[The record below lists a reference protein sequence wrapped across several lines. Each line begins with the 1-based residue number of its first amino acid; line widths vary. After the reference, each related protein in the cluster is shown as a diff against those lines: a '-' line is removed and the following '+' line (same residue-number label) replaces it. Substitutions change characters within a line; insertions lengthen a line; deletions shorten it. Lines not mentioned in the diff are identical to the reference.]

1 MRRYNSLKSLCRQ
14 VIEPQILCLGK
25 MSNEKKNG
33 EKLVE
38 YKEN

>member
-14 VIEPQILCLGK
+14 AIEPKILCLGE